1 MPLPRIDLSRSMA
14 GKARWVYAG
23 FLVLLLLVP
32 HVVTSGYLVRVMT
45 QVGIYII
52 LALGM
57 NVIVGYAGLLNIGY
71 VAFYAVGAYTYAF
84 LASDHFGLHL
94 PTLVVVPCA
103 VVLAA
108 AFGAVVAALT
118 VRLRGDYLAVVTMS
132 FAEVLRILINN
143 MDFLTNGPKGIT
155 SIDNMHLGRFEVSS
169 NAQYY
174 YLVLALCLLA
184 VVFSLRLERSRVGF
198 MLLAVREDEDAAE
211 AVGVDTKGMKI
222 LASAAGAAMAGLAGT
237 VFAAFQGF
245 ISPESFVFW
254 ETVTIVCMVVLGGM
268 ASVPGVVLGA
278 VLLVFL
284 PEWLREF
291 ADYRM
296 LLYGLAFILMMH
308 FRPEGI
314 WPSSQVRRKLRQ

>member
-1 MPLPRIDLSRSMA
+1 MPLPRIDLSRSLA
-14 GKARWVYAG
+14 GKTRWAYV
-23 FLVLLLLVP
+23 VLLALLLMVP
-32 HVVTSGYLVRVMT
+32 QAVTSGYLVRVMT
-45 QVGIYII
+45 QVGIYVI

-57 NVIVGYAGLLNIGY
+57 NIIVGYAGLLNIGY

-84 LASDHFGLHL
+84 LASDHFRLHL
-94 PTLVVVPCA
+94 PTPVVVPLA
-103 VVLAA
+103 MMLAA
-108 AFGAVVAALT
+108 AFGALVAALT

-155 SIDNMHLGRFEVSS
+155 SIDNMRLGIFEVSS
-169 NAQYY
+169 NIEYY
-174 YLVLALCLLA
+174 YLVLALCVLA
-184 VVFSLRLERSRVGF
+184 VGLSLRLERSRLGF

-211 AVGVDTKGMKI
+211 ALGVNTRGMKI

-237 VFAAFQGF
+237 LFAAFQGF
-245 ISPESFVFW
+245 VSPESFVFW
-254 ETVTIVCMVVLGGM
+254 ETVSIMCMVVLGGM

-314 WPSSQVRRKLRQ
+314 WPSAQVRRKLRQ